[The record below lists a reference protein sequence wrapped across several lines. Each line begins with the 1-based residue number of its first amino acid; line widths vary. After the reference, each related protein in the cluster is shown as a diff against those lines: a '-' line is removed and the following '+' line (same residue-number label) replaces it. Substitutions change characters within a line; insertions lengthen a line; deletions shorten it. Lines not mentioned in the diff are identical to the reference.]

1 MESVA
6 DGNESG
12 IVFDRS
18 RITHGESKQ
27 VAVMSMRLQQAQKA
41 MDADK
46 VEACLDAIDVIL
58 AKMVVAVPA
67 DWLPKGIDMGTEKWL
82 DALSQD
88 RYEEIMAMAQP
99 SQPGEKKA

>member
-1 MESVA
+1 MA
-6 DGNESG
+6 DGTG
-12 IVFDRS
+12 VVFDRS

-27 VAVMSMRLQQAQKA
+27 VAVMSMRLQQAQKD

-58 AKMVVAVPA
+58 AKMVVSVPA
-67 DWLPKGIDMGTEKWL
+67 DWLPEGVKMGEARWL
-82 DALSQD
+82 DHLPQD

-99 SQPGEKKA
+99 STPGEKKA